1 MPDGSVPR
9 TQGRFITLE
18 GGEGSGKS
26 TLAKELGERIAATGL
41 EVVLTREPGGSPG
54 AEMVR
59 HVLLSGAAEPL
70 GPFAETLLFA
80 AARSDHLET
89 KIRPALARGA
99 VVICDRFADSTRAY
113 QGALGGVEPGL
124 VSTIERV
131 VVDRTMPDLTFVLD
145 VPVTIARQRLMRRSE
160 GPDRFEREA
169 PDFHEKLRL
178 AYLDIAAKAPGRF
191 VVIDGTLAP
200 AFVLAKALEA
210 VSSRLGFS
218 VT

>member
-26 TLAKELGERIAATGL
+26 TLAKGLGARIAATGL

-99 VVICDRFADSTRAY
+99 IVICDRFADSTRAY
-113 QGALGGVEPGL
+113 QGALGGVEPEL
-124 VSTIERV
+124 VSKIERV

-145 VPVTIARQRLMRRSE
+145 VPVNIARQRLMRLSE

-169 PDFHEKLRL
+169 PDFHEKLRF
-178 AYLDIAAKAPGRF
+178 AYLEMAERAPGRF
-191 VVIDGTLAP
+191 VVIDGTLPP
-200 AFVLAKALEA
+200 AAVLSKAIEA
-210 VSSRLGFS
+210 VSSRLGFT